1 MKIAVV
7 GATGN
12 IGSHIVSEL
21 AERGH
26 QVTGIARNVEG
37 KPLPPGARLISGSV
51 AEAGWLAS
59 TLRGH
64 DLVIS
69 ALHFETIDAP
79 SYLTALKNAGVSRF
93 LVVGGAAS
101 LYLPDGS
108 RLIDSPEFPKE
119 WLSIAIPGVTFV
131 DALRPIRDVDWVFVS
146 PPALIGPGERTGKY
160 RLGTTRLL
168 ADANG
173 DSRISYADYAIAMA
187 DEAEHPGHHHEQIT
201 VAY

>member
-12 IGSHIVSEL
+12 IGSHIVDEL

-26 QVTGIARNVEG
+26 HVTGIARNVEG
-37 KPLPPGARLISGSV
+37 KPAPSGATLISGSV
-51 AEAGWLAS
+51 ADAGWLAS

-69 ALHFETIDAP
+69 ALHFEVIDAP
-79 SYLTALKNAGVSRF
+79 SYLAVLRNAGVARS
-93 LVVGGAAS
+93 LIVGGAAS
-101 LYLPDGS
+101 LYLPDGT
-108 RLIDSPEFPKE
+108 RLIDSPDFPKE
-119 WLSIAIPGVTFV
+119 WLSISIPGVTFV
-131 DALRPIRDVDWVFVS
+131 DTLRPVRDVDWVFVS

-160 RLGTTRLL
+160 RLGTTKLL
-168 ADANG
+168 ADADG
-173 DSRISYADYAIAMA
+173 ESRISYADYAIAMT
-187 DEAEHPGHHHEQIT
+187 DEAERPAHHHEQIT